1 LKLYCVVL
9 LSFSLSSF
17 AAPPKSAPSKKTA
30 QNEPLVGGD
39 RTLTITDATTMGEV
53 KLAPPGQTTTLTFP
67 VDVVPD
73 KVVHADP
80 KMRLFQPM
88 AQGALIV
95 ITTKEALGPGTS
107 VPLTVTLVD
116 GTQLNFALIGAA
128 TGTFDRFVRVELAL
142 TERAGAGN
150 AQRLKAQLQEAQSR
164 LDECLHEG
172 ADEGVRK
179 LGASILK
186 QDLSKP
192 DVFTVEKRS
201 YRSGID
207 KQNRLLVETHYL
219 FRLFDLTYLVIT
231 TENRDPTKPWVLER
245 AELSAVGAAAAADV
259 KVTSV
264 EQELNVIP
272 PGEMSKMV
280 IAFRMPQ
287 LESSQRFTL
296 RLFEKNGSRHF
307 ELTDLH
313 F

>member
-1 LKLYCVVL
+1 MRLVHVVL
-9 LSFSLSSF
+9 LLSSYVVF
-17 AAPPKSAPSKKTA
+17 AAAPKVAAAKKS
-30 QNEPLVGGD
+30 PLVEAAVGGD
-39 RTLTITDATTMGEV
+39 RSLTITDATTMGEV
-53 KLAPPGQTTTLTFP
+53 KLAPPGQTTTLAFP

-73 KVVHADP
+73 KVIHADP

-116 GTQLNFALIGAA
+116 GTQLSFALIGSA
-128 TGTFDRFVRVELAL
+128 TGAFDRFVRVELAM
-142 TERAGAGN
+142 TERAGASN
-150 AQRLKAQLQEAQSR
+150 AQRLKTQLQEVQSR
-164 LDECLHEG
+164 LDECMHEG

-192 DVFTVEKRS
+192 DVFTVEKRA

-245 AELSAVGAAAAADV
+245 AELSAVGSAAAADV

-287 LESSQRFTL
+287 LEASQRFTL
-296 RLFEKNGSRHF
+296 KLFEKNGSRHF
-307 ELTDLH
+307 ELTDMH

>member
-1 LKLYCVVL
+1 MKLVHVVL
-9 LSFSLSSF
+9 LFSSF
-17 AAPPKSAPSKKTA
+17 VSVAAAPKVAAAKRPTQVEAA
-30 QNEPLVGGD
+30 VGGD

-67 VDVVPD
+67 IDVVPD

-116 GTQLNFALIGAA
+116 GTQLNFALIGA
-128 TGTFDRFVRVELAL
+128 TGPFDRFVRVELAM

-150 AQRLKAQLQEAQSR
+150 AQRLKTQLQEVQSR

-192 DVFTVEKRS
+192 DVFTVEKRA

-245 AELSAVGAAAAADV
+245 AELSAVGSSAAVDV

-296 RLFEKNGSRHF
+296 KLFEKNGSRHF
-307 ELTDLH
+307 ELTDMH

>member
-1 LKLYCVVL
+1 MKFVHFVL
-9 LSFSLSSF
+9 LLSSFVSF
-17 AAPPKSAPSKKTA
+17 AAPKVAAAKKPPQVEA
-30 QNEPLVGGD
+30 AVGGD

-53 KLAPPGQTTTLTFP
+53 RLAPPGQTTTLTFP
-67 VDVVPD
+67 IDVVPD

-116 GTQLNFALIGAA
+116 GTQLNFALIGA
-128 TGTFDRFVRVELAL
+128 TGAFDRFVRVELAM

-150 AQRLKAQLQEAQSR
+150 AQRLKTQLQEVQSR

-192 DVFTVEKRS
+192 DVFTVEKRA

-245 AELSAVGAAAAADV
+245 AELSAVGSSAAVDV

-296 RLFEKNGSRHF
+296 KLFEKNGSRHF
-307 ELTDLH
+307 ELPDMH